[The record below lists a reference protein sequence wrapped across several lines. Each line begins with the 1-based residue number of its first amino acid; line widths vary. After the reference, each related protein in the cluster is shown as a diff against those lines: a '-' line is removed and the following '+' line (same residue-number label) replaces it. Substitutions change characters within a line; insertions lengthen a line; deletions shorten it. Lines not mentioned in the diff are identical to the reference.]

1 MSRQRQMTGAT
12 GTPLPGV
19 QASRCYADRF
29 EERFPLGLPSV
40 EAYATIAVYG
50 LEENGV
56 LGSPFWQFLEI
67 LCVVTGS
74 LNMRQTCLPSREGEK
89 EGSTPHQRGV
99 RRYLLPCRKSLL

>member
-74 LNMRQTCLPSREGEK
+74 LNMRQTCLPLKRGGKRGEYTPS
-89 EGSTPHQRGV
+89 EGSTAVSTP
-99 RRYLLPCRKSLL
+99 LS